1 MKQADITICGKQAK
15 VAYCYATEIA
25 YKDFTGEDIH
35 TFMSQANEDIQSS
48 KMPDTKKSI
57 YLILSAIM
65 AYYQFKGDDAPITD
79 KELMTSA
86 SPQDFGAAIGT
97 IIGLYNQFYTLP
109 AGELAD
115 KQGGNRRRRKNS

>member
-35 TFMSQANEDIQSS
+35 TFMSQANEDIHSS

-86 SPQDFGAAIGT
+86 SPQDFGSAIGT
-97 IIGLYNQFYTLP
+97 IIALYNQFYTLP
-109 AGELAD
+109 AGEPAD
-115 KQGGNRRRRKNS
+115 KTNGKGRKKNS